1 MRKRTTR
8 TLAVAATGA
17 LAVAALAACGRGGP
31 GGGDDEKVTGGKLML
46 AVLNDQSGPYADLS
60 GKNAVT
66 AVQMAVDDFKAKH
79 GDDAVTTD
87 IEVVSA
93 DHQNKP
99 DIANTKAQELY
110 DRQGADVIL
119 DVPTSS
125 AALAVAGQAKAKKKL
140 YLNVTAATT
149 ELTGKQCNKYT
160 FHYAYDT
167 YMLANGTG
175 TTVTQQGGKSW
186 YIVYP
191 DYAFGQDMQKSF
203 STAIKAAGGS
213 VVAADPTPFPNDNFS
228 TFLLKAP
235 TLNPKPT
242 VLGTM
247 QAGGDLVNL
256 VKQYNEF
263 KLRDKG
269 VDLAVGLMFIT
280 DIHSLGVEAF
290 AGTTFTDAWYWNFD
304 EQNRAWADKFQAK
317 TGTRPSFAHAGNY
330 SAATQY
336 LEAVQRAGTDNAD
349 DVVKALEG
357 YKFSDFFARNGEFR
371 AADHRVVHDAYLAK
385 VKAKADVKEDWDYEE
400 ILKTIPASEAFRP
413 ASAAAAAGCSMGG

>member
-1 MRKRTTR
+1 MRTTIR
-8 TLAVAATGA
+8 AVTAVLATGG
-17 LAVAALAACGRGGP
+17 LLVAGCGRGGP
-31 GGGDDEKVTGGKLML
+31 GGGGDEKVSGGKIVL
-46 AVLNDQSGPYADLS
+46 AVLNDQSGVYADLS
-60 GKNAVT
+60 GRNSVEAVRMAVADFQAKYGDRAVT
-66 AVQMAVDDFKAKH
+66 KN
-79 GDDAVTTD
+79 
-87 IEVVSA
+87 IEVVTA

-99 DIANTKAQELY
+99 DIANSKAQELY
-110 DRQGADVIL
+110 DRQQADVIL

-125 AALAVAGQAKAKKKL
+125 AALAVANVAKAKKKL
-140 YLNVTAATT
+140 YFNIGAATT

-175 TTVTQQGGKSW
+175 SAVTKEGGKNW

-203 STAIKAAGGS
+203 TAAITAAGGK
-213 VVAADPTPFPNDNFS
+213 VLAKDPTPFPNDNFS

-235 TLNPKPT
+235 AMNPRPD

-269 VDLAVGLMFIT
+269 IKLSVGLMFIT
-280 DIHSLGVEAF
+280 DIHSLGPDAF

-304 EQNRAWADKFQAK
+304 DRNRQWADRFTAK
-317 TGTRPSFAHAGNY
+317 TRTRPSFAHAANY
-330 SAATQY
+330 SAAMQY
-336 LEAVQRAGTDNAD
+336 LEAVQRAGTDAAD
-349 DVVKALEG
+349 AVVGRLEG
-357 YKFSDFFARNGEFR
+357 YSYDDVFARNATVR
-371 AADHRVVHDAYLAK
+371 AEDHRVVHDVYLAE
-385 VKAKADVKEDWDYEE
+385 VKPKSEVKTDWDYER
-400 ILKTIPASEAFRP
+400 ILRTIPAAEAFRP
-413 ASAAAAAGCSMGG
+413 VGTGGCAL

>member
-1 MRKRTTR
+1 MYTR
-8 TLAVAATGA
+8 SVVVLVAGA
-17 LAVAALAACGRGGP
+17 LVLAGCNNAGP
-31 GGGDDEKVTGGKLML
+31 GGGGGKVSDDKIVL
-46 AVLNDQSGPYADLS
+46 AVLNDQSGVYSDLS
-60 GKNAVT
+60 GKNSVEAVK
-66 AVQMAVDDFKAKH
+66 MAVEDFKKKH
-79 GDDAVTTD
+79 GDDAVTKN
-87 IEVVSA
+87 IEVITA

-99 DIANTKAQELY
+99 DVANSKAQEMY
-110 DRQGADVIL
+110 DRRQADIIL

-125 AALAVAGQAKAKKKL
+125 AALAVANQAKAKKKL
-140 YLNVTAATT
+140 YFNITAATT

-175 TTVTQQGGKSW
+175 ITVTDQVGKNW

-191 DYAFGQDMQKSF
+191 DYAFGQDMEKSF
-203 STAIKAAGGS
+203 TAAITKAGGK
-213 VVAADPTPFPNDNFS
+213 VVRKDAAPFPNDNFS

-235 TLNPKPT
+235 TLTPKPE

-269 VDLAVGLMFIT
+269 ITLAVGLMFIT
-280 DIHSLGVEAF
+280 DIHSLGPDAF

-304 EQNRAWADKFQAK
+304 KQNREWADKFQAK
-317 TGTRPSFAHAGNY
+317 TNIRPSFAHAGNY

-336 LEAVQRAGTDNAD
+336 LEAVQRAGTDASD
-349 DVVKALEG
+349 DVVKELEG
-357 YKFSDFFARNGEFR
+357 YEFEDFFARNAKIR
-371 AADHRVVHDAYLAK
+371 AEDHSVVHDAYLAQ
-385 VKAKADVKEDWDYEE
+385 VKPKSEVKEDWDYEK
-400 ILKTIPASEAFRP
+400 ILKTIPADEAFRP
-413 ASAAAAAGCSMGG
+413 VSESGCTL

>member
-1 MRKRTTR
+1 MRCQRKPVVAVLSVGVVL
-8 TLAVAATGA
+8 LAGCA
-17 LAVAALAACGRGGP
+17 RGGP
-31 GGGDDEKVTGGKLML
+31 SSGGGQAISDGKIVL
-46 AVLNDQSGPYADLS
+46 AVLNDQSGVYADLS
-60 GKNAVT
+60 GKNGVEAVR
-66 AVQMAVDDFKAKH
+66 MAVADFQAKYGDKAVAK
-79 GDDAVTTD
+79 D

-110 DRQGADVIL
+110 DRQHADVIL

-140 YLNVTAATT
+140 FIDVGAATT

-175 TTVTQQGGKSW
+175 RTVTEQGGKSW

-203 STAIKAAGGS
+203 TAAITKAGGS
-213 VVAADPTPFPNDNFS
+213 VVAKDPTPFPNDNFS

-235 TLNPKPT
+235 TLSPKPT

-263 KLRDKG
+263 KLKDKG
-269 VDLAVGLMFIT
+269 ISLAVGLMFIT
-280 DIHSLGVEAF
+280 DIHSLGPDAF

-304 EQNRAWADKFQAK
+304 KQSRDWADRFMQR
-317 TGTRPSFAHAGNY
+317 TGIRPSFAHAGDY
-330 SAATQY
+330 SAAMQY
-336 LEAVQRAGTDNAD
+336 LEAVQRAGTDASD
-349 DVVKALEG
+349 TVVQTLEG
-357 YKFSDFFARNGEFR
+357 YQFTDFFARNAQVRG
-371 AADHRVVHDAYLAK
+371 ADHLVVHDAYLAK
-385 VKAKADVKEDWDYEE
+385 VKPKSKVTEDWDYEQ
-400 ILKTIPASEAFRP
+400 ILSTIPADQAFP
-413 ASAAAAAGCSMGG
+413 PAAASGCSLAS